1 MNKTSGFIRQYD
13 QWTVSFFFFFKV
25 YSDWSFVRRNMSTK
39 ETFKKV
45 QYEEKHIDNEEYEYA
60 TIPPDGGYGWIV
72 ALAAMVFSFLLL
84 LILCLLI

>member
-1 MNKTSGFIRQYD
+1 
-13 QWTVSFFFFFKV
+13 
-25 YSDWSFVRRNMSTK
+25 MSTK

-72 ALAAMVFSFLLL
+72 ALAAMVFLFLLL